1 MDFSSPNFII
11 GVGAGM
17 ALSDSES
24 SQTQYTEQACPDTV
38 VKYEYPEF
46 DPGVFALGAV
56 TGIFLIIL
64 LVGCAAF
71 LVSLGNK

>member
-24 SQTQYTEQACPDTV
+24 SQTHYTEQACPDTV

-56 TGIFLIIL
+56 TGIFLVIL
-64 LVGCAAF
+64 LVGCVAF
-71 LVSLGNK
+71 LGSLGNK

>member
-24 SQTQYTEQACPDTV
+24 SQTQYTEQSCR
-38 VKYEYPEF
+38 
-46 DPGVFALGAV
+46 
-56 TGIFLIIL
+56 IR
-64 LVGCAAF
+64 
-71 LVSLGNK
+71 